1 MAEEY
6 SGSSITVLEGL
17 EAVRVR
23 PAMYIG
29 STDTV
34 GLHQLV
40 WEVVDNSVDE
50 ALAGSC
56 THIEVYILPGN
67 GIKVVD
73 NGRGIPTDIHPK
85 EHVGT
90 IQVVMTKLHA
100 GGKFDSNSYKV
111 SAGLHGVGVSCVNA
125 LSNKLIVSVRRNGRI
140 VQQEFAK
147 GIPVAPQK
155 DIGESDGT
163 TGTTVEYYP
172 DDTIF
177 TETVYNYDTLAE
189 RFREL
194 AFLMNGLRISLTDLR
209 DPEHEKKDSFYFP
222 GGVSAFVRY
231 VDEHRKPLFET
242 PIHIETTA
250 GEYPLEIAMW
260 YNDGYQENF
269 FSFVNNVN
277 THDGGTHVTGFKT
290 AMTRIITKYAQ
301 QILPKG
307 KKETPIS
314 PDDIRE
320 GLTAVISIKISQPQF
335 EGQTKRRLGNSEVA
349 GLVNTAFGNKLDEFF
364 SENPA

>member
-6 SGSSITVLEGL
+6 SGSNITVLEGL

-29 STDTV
+29 STDSV

-50 ALAGSC
+50 ALAGFC
-56 THIEVYILPGN
+56 THIEVTILPGN
-67 GIKVVD
+67 GIRVVD

-85 EHVGT
+85 EHIGT

-125 LSNKLIVSVRRNGRI
+125 LSNKLVVTVRRNGRVI
-140 VQQEFAK
+140 EQEFSK
-147 GIPVAPQK
+147 GVPLADQK
-155 DIGESDGT
+155 DIGASDGT

-177 TETVYNYDTLAE
+177 TETVYSYDTLAE

-194 AFLMNGLRISLTDLR
+194 AFLMSGLRISLSDRRTPDG
-209 DPEHEKKDSFYFP
+209 KKDSFYFP
-222 GGVSAFVRY
+222 GGISAFVSF
-231 VDEHRKPLFET
+231 VDAHRKPLFES
-242 PIHIETTA
+242 PIHITTTA
-250 GEYPLEIAMW
+250 GSYPLEIALW

-290 AMTRIITKYAQ
+290 AMTRIINKYAQ
-301 QILPKG
+301 EILPKG
-307 KKETPIS
+307 KRRCSLPQTIS
-314 PDDIRE
+314 AKASRRSYPSRFRNRSSKARRS
-320 GLTAVISIKISQPQF
+320 AVLEIPKS
-335 EGQTKRRLGNSEVA
+335 
-349 GLVNTAFGNKLDEFF
+349 LVW
-364 SENPA
+364 